1 MELDGPTPAALR
13 RPMLKAGLRCL
24 QRGPATVQIGVDPD
38 RAVVLTDLDIRV
50 ADLIAQLDGRTL
62 SNHTGRPHHRDLL
75 AKLDGHGLLEDGAAS
90 CPGWRALPAA
100 VRDRLLPDLASLSL
114 LDPGPDG
121 GKRAL
126 SRRFAANVEIRGG
139 GRVGASV
146 AGLLAAAGIGE
157 VRVRDDRLTRPA
169 DLAPAGL
176 RSEAL
181 GRPRGSAA
189 TADPLPANTVQ
200 TARRARGR
208 TRLPTLEG
216 VVPGPR
222 DRRGPVDLVVLT
234 ADDGFLPQS
243 TDLPSAGVPYLVAS
257 VAETAG
263 TVGPLVV
270 PGRTS
275 CLRCHD
281 LIRTD
286 RDPDWP
292 ALAAQLARPGA
303 PGTRVACDVVLATA
317 VASQAALQILT
328 FLDTGCAA
336 TMDGTL
342 HLRLPE
348 GTVRRRSWHVHPACG
363 CTWPP

>member
-1 MELDGPTPAALR
+1 MASDGPTPTTLR
-13 RPMLKAGLRCL
+13 RPILKAGLRRL
-24 QRGPATVQIGVDPD
+24 QRGPATVQFGIDPD
-38 RAVVLTDLDIRV
+38 RALVLTDLDIPA
-50 ADLIAQLDGRTL
+50 ADLIAELDGRTP
-62 SNHTGRPHHRDLL
+62 RPHHRDLL
-75 AKLDGHGLLEDGAAS
+75 ATLDGHGLLEDGAAS

-100 VRDRLLPDLASLSL
+100 LRDRLLPDLASLSL

-126 SRRFAANVEIRGG
+126 SHRFAANVEIRGG

-146 AGLLAAAGIGE
+146 AALLAAAGIGE
-157 VRVRDDRLTRPA
+157 VRVRDDRPTRPA

-176 RSEAL
+176 RNEAL
-181 GRPRGSAA
+181 GRPRGPAA
-189 TADPLPANTVQ
+189 TPDPLPLNTVAA
-200 TARRARGR
+200 ARRARPR
-208 TRLPTLEG
+208 IRASRREA
-216 VVPGPR
+216 VPGPR
-222 DRRGPVDLVVLT
+222 DRRGSVDLVVLT
-234 ADDGFLPQS
+234 ADDGILPDS
-243 TDLPSAGVPYLVAS
+243 TDLRGARVPHLVAS

-303 PGTRVACDVVLATA
+303 PGTRAACDVVLATA
-317 VASQAALQILT
+317 VASHAALQVLA
-328 FLDTGCAA
+328 FLDTGCAQTLDA
-336 TMDGTL
+336 TL

-348 GTVRRRSWHVHPACG
+348 GTVRRRSWQVHPACG
-363 CTWPP
+363 CTWLA